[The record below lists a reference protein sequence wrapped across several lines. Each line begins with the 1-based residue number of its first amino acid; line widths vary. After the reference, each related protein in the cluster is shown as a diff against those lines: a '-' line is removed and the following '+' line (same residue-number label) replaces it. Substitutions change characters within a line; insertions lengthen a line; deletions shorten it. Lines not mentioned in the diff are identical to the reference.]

1 MRFSGEAL
9 RQSTRLRLDALQPP
23 RNSKATGFVAHG
35 RPSAPSWGSARHFG
49 RPARPSASASITSS
63 ARSHMRKARMN
74 DLPDI
79 QAVALLDLPDLKCLG
94 AVQT

>member
-1 MRFSGEAL
+1 
-9 RQSTRLRLDALQPP
+9 
-23 RNSKATGFVAHG
+23 
-35 RPSAPSWGSARHFG
+35 
-49 RPARPSASASITSS
+49 
-63 ARSHMRKARMN
+63 MN

>member
-1 MRFSGEAL
+1 
-9 RQSTRLRLDALQPP
+9 
-23 RNSKATGFVAHG
+23 
-35 RPSAPSWGSARHFG
+35 
-49 RPARPSASASITSS
+49 
-63 ARSHMRKARMN
+63 MRKARMN